1 MADMPRQRPASSA
14 PGGDGDAAN
23 DDLDATTV
31 LGAAAGL
38 LREGWSRLDSLTESL
53 AQAGTSSSSS
63 SAAADRRPTSIADLE
78 PHEIIIRLQKQ
89 LRRADANAKKTQ
101 ERMALL
107 KLCLVTACEGA
118 NGDVVE
124 FVADVLARP
133 DTDVEADFALF
144 KEKLQRRREPTGDE
158 IVETGTRTAALEREL
173 RIERERRE
181 LCEAAK
187 VSTELRLDALE
198 DAWAMDRNRAAA
210 EKREMEDAHRAR
222 LSADA
227 AAHHARLNA
236 VMQAQDA
243 RIKAETSM
251 WQTRCKALE
260 TQLAEETRNL
270 QARAVA
276 EEAEKNRAVFE
287 FMSQR
292 DAELERLRARVKE
305 LETVEDPERRML
317 ELAKMQASREQIIQA
332 LQNSV
337 KEAEVTI
344 VSLQAQLSEA
354 SSILG
359 VAQGLVNV
367 PGNLPYLREVVVR
380 YTQFGPDAES
390 QRRSLIP
397 VIATLLNFTDEE
409 RKRAE
414 KANAPSSILDFV
426 SSSIASPA
434 KPSKPP
440 RQQQQQQHTPK
451 ATNGGS
457 HA

>member
-276 EEAEKNRAVFE
+276 EEAEKNRA
-287 FMSQR
+287 
-292 DAELERLRARVKE
+292 
-305 LETVEDPERRML
+305 ETVEDPERRML